1 MPDSLIQPA
10 APLWGDLEIV
20 EMVRKFAQ
28 DRLAPHAAAREKA
41 ARIEPEIV
49 RELGELGI
57 LGATTSADWDG
68 SDIDPVTYAML
79 LEEIAAGDGSVST
92 LVSVHNSPT
101 CIVVGNYGSNA
112 QKDRWLRKLATGAHV
127 GSFGL
132 TEPQAGSDAS
142 NLRTRAVKKGDR
154 YIVNG
159 AKQFISNAAH
169 PGSLVFFAV
178 TDPAAGK
185 RGLSAFIVDKSTPGF
200 AIDRLEEKLGQ
211 KASDTAALSFNDME
225 VPEDQRIGAEG
236 EGYKIALSTLES
248 GRIGIAAQAV
258 GMARAAL
265 DYAIAYAKE
274 RKAFGGNI
282 IDFQAVGFRLADA
295 KTKLEAARQ
304 LTLHAARLKASGSPA
319 LEAACMA
326 KLFASEA
333 AEAICTASIQT
344 LGGYGFLADYPVE
357 RIYRDVR
364 VCQIYEGTSDVQKLI
379 LQRML

>member
-1 MPDSLIQPA
+1 MPDAIPMH
-10 APLWGDLEIV
+10 GDTIIV
-20 EMVRKFAQ
+20 DMIRKFSQ
-28 DRLAPHAAAREKA
+28 ERLAPLAAEREKLG
-41 ARIEPEIV
+41 RIEPEIIA
-49 RELGELGI
+49 ELGELGVF
-57 LGATTSADWDG
+57 GATTPAEWDG
-68 SDIDPVTYAML
+68 SEIDPVTYAQL

-92 LVSVHNSPT
+92 MVSVHNSPT
-101 CIVVGNYGSNA
+101 CLVIAASGTDA
-112 QKDRWLRKLATGAHV
+112 QKDRWLRKLATGEHV

-142 NLRTRAVKKGDR
+142 ALKTRAVKKGDR

-159 AKQFISNAAH
+159 AKQFISNATH

-178 TDPAAGK
+178 TDPDAGK
-185 RGLSAFIVDKSTPGF
+185 RGISCFVIEKNHPGF
-200 AIDRLEEKLGQ
+200 SVVRTEEKLGQ
-211 KASDTAALSFNDME
+211 KASDTCALSFQDVE
-225 VPEDQRIGAEG
+225 IPEDQRIGAEG

-248 GRIGIAAQAV
+248 GRIGIAAQSV

-265 DYAIAYAKE
+265 DYAIGYAKD
-274 RKAFGGNI
+274 RTAFGGKI
-282 IDFQAVGFRLADA
+282 IDFQAVGFRLVEA
-295 KTKLEAARQ
+295 KTRLEAARQ
-304 LTLHAARLKASGSPA
+304 MTLHAARLKAEGRPS

-333 AEAICTASIQT
+333 AEAICTAAIQT

>member
-1 MPDSLIQPA
+1 MPDSQTQPA
-10 APLWGDLEIV
+10 ASLWGDLEIV

-211 KASDTAALSFNDME
+211 KASDTAALSFTDME

-326 KLFASEA
+326 KLFASEV

>member
-1 MPDSLIQPA
+1 MPDGFSFN
-10 APLWGDLEIV
+10 GDSIIV
-20 EMVRKFAQ
+20 DMVRKFSQ
-28 DRLAPHAAAREKA
+28 ERLAPHAAAREKA

-57 LGATTSADWDG
+57 LGATTSAEWDG
-68 SDIDPVTYAML
+68 SEIDPVTYAML
-79 LEEIAAGDGSVST
+79 VEEIAAGDGSVST

-101 CIVVGNYGSNA
+101 CIVVGQYGSDA
-112 QKDRWLRKLATGAHV
+112 QKDQWLRRLATGEHV

-142 NLRTRAVKKGDR
+142 ALRTRAVRKGDV
-154 YIVNG
+154 YVVNG

-178 TDPAAGK
+178 TDPDAGK
-185 RGLSAFIVDKSTPGF
+185 RGLSAFIVDKATPGF
-200 AIDRLEEKLGQ
+200 SVTRIEEKLGQ
-211 KASDTAALSFNDME
+211 KASDTCALAFDDME
-225 VPEDQRIGAEG
+225 VPVSQRIGAEG

-265 DYAIAYAKE
+265 DYAIGYARE
-274 RKAFGGNI
+274 RKAFGGAI

-295 KTKLEAARQ
+295 KTRLEAARQ
-304 LTLHAARLKASGSPA
+304 LTLYAARLKAEGKPA

>member
-1 MPDSLIQPA
+1 MPDGFSFH
-10 APLWGDLEIV
+10 GDSIIV
-20 EMVRKFAQ
+20 DMVRKFSQ
-28 DRLAPHAAAREKA
+28 DRLAPLAAEREKA
-41 ARIEPEIV
+41 GRIEPEIV

-68 SDIDPVTYAML
+68 SEIDPVTYAML

-101 CIVVGNYGSNA
+101 CIVVGQYGSDA
-112 QKDRWLRKLATGAHV
+112 QKDEWLRPLARGEHV

-142 NLRTRAVKKGDR
+142 ALKTRAVRKGDV
-154 YIVNG
+154 YVVNG

-178 TDPAAGK
+178 TDPSAGK
-185 RGLSAFIVDKSTPGF
+185 RGLSAFIVDKTTPGF
-200 AIDRLEEKLGQ
+200 SISRIEEKLGQ
-211 KASDTAALSFNDME
+211 KASDTCALAFDDME
-225 VPEDQRIGAEG
+225 VPVSQRIGAEG

-248 GRIGIAAQAV
+248 GRIGIASQAV

-265 DYAIAYAKE
+265 DYAIGYARE
-274 RKAFGGNI
+274 RKAFGGAI

-295 KTKLEAARQ
+295 KTRLEAARQ
-304 LTLHAARLKASGSPA
+304 LTLHAARLKAEGKPA

>member
-1 MPDSLIQPA
+1 MPDGFSFH
-10 APLWGDLEIV
+10 GDGIIV
-20 EMVRKFAQ
+20 DMVRKFSQ
-28 DRLAPHAAAREKA
+28 ERLAPLAAGREKA
-41 ARIEPEIV
+41 GRIEPEIV
-49 RELGELGI
+49 RDLGQLGI
-57 LGATTSADWDG
+57 LGATTSAEWDG
-68 SDIDPVTYAML
+68 SEIDPVTYAML
-79 LEEIAAGDGSVST
+79 VEEIAAGDGSVST

-101 CIVVGNYGSNA
+101 CIVVGQYGNNA
-112 QKDRWLRKLATGAHV
+112 QKDQWLRPLARGEHV

-142 NLRTRAVKKGDR
+142 ALRTRAVRKGDV
-154 YIVNG
+154 YVVNG
-159 AKQFISNAAH
+159 TKQFISNAAH

-178 TDPAAGK
+178 TDPGAGK
-185 RGLSAFIVDKSTPGF
+185 RGLSAFIVDKATPGF
-200 AIDRLEEKLGQ
+200 SISRIEEKLGQ
-211 KASDTAALSFNDME
+211 KASDTCALAFDDMV
-225 VPEDQRIGAEG
+225 VPVSQRIGQEG
-236 EGYKIALSTLES
+236 EGYKIALSALES

-265 DYAIAYAKE
+265 EYAIGYARD
-274 RKAFGGNI
+274 RKAFGGAI
-282 IDFQAVGFRLADA
+282 IDFQAVGFRLVEA
-295 KTKLEAARQ
+295 KTRLEAARQ
-304 LTLHAARLKASGSPA
+304 LTLYAARLKAEGKPA

-333 AEAICTASIQT
+333 AEAVCTASIQT

>member
-1 MPDSLIQPA
+1 MPDSLPVH
-10 APLWGDLEIV
+10 GDTIIID
-20 EMVRKFAQ
+20 MVRKFSQ
-28 DRLAPHAAAREKA
+28 ERLAPKAAEREKLG
-41 ARIEPEIV
+41 RIEPEVI
-49 RELGELGI
+49 RDLGELGVF
-57 LGATTSADWDG
+57 GATTPAEWDG
-68 SDIDPVTYAML
+68 SEIDPVTYALL
-79 LEEIAAGDGSVST
+79 LEEIAAGDGSIST
-92 LVSVHNSPT
+92 MVSVHNSPT
-101 CIVVGNYGSNA
+101 CIVIANAGTDA
-112 QKDRWLRKLATGAHV
+112 QKDRWLRRLATGEAV

-142 NLRTRAVKKGDR
+142 NLRTRAVKKGDK

-159 AKQFISNAAH
+159 AKQFISNATH

-178 TDPAAGK
+178 TDPSAGK
-185 RGLSAFIVDKSTPGF
+185 RGISCFIIDKSHPGF
-200 AIDRLEEKLGQ
+200 SVTRTEEKLGQ
-211 KASDTAALSFNDME
+211 KASDTCALSFEDVE
-225 VPEDQRIGAEG
+225 IAEDQRIGAEG

-248 GRIGIAAQAV
+248 GRIGIAAQSV

-265 DYAIAYAKE
+265 EYAINYARE
-274 RKAFGGNI
+274 RTAFGGKI

-304 LTLHAARLKASGSPA
+304 LTLHAARLKAEGKPS

-326 KLFASEA
+326 KLFASEV
-333 AEAICTASIQT
+333 AEAVCTAAIQT

>member
-1 MPDSLIQPA
+1 MPDSLSTTD
-10 APLWGDLEIV
+10 GDSLIID
-20 EMVRKFAQ
+20 MIGKFSQ
-28 DRLAPHAAAREKA
+28 ERLAPQAAAREKA
-41 ARIEPEIV
+41 GRIEPEVIA
-49 RELGELGI
+49 ELGQLGI
-57 LGATTSADWDG
+57 FGATTPAQWDG
-68 SDIDPVTYAML
+68 SEIDPVTYARA

-92 LVSVHNSPT
+92 MVSVHNSPT
-101 CIVVGNYGSNA
+101 CIVINEFGTDA
-112 QKDRWLRKLATGAHV
+112 QKDRWLRKLATGEHI

-142 NLRTRAVKKGDR
+142 NLRTRAVKNGDR

-159 AKQFISNAAH
+159 AKQFISNATH

-185 RGLSAFIVDKSTPGF
+185 RGISAFVIDKSHPGF
-200 AIDRLEEKLGQ
+200 AVARTEEKLGQ
-211 KASDTAALSFNDME
+211 KASDTCALTFEDME

-248 GRIGIAAQAV
+248 GRIGIAAQSI

-265 DYAIAYAKE
+265 DYAIGYAKD
-274 RKAFGGNI
+274 RKAFGGAI

-295 KTKLEAARQ
+295 KTRLEAARQ
-304 LTLHAARLKASGSPA
+304 LTLHAARLKGEGRPS

-333 AEAICTASIQT
+333 AEAVCTAAIQT

>member
-1 MPDSLIQPA
+1 MPDSLTQPA

-68 SDIDPVTYAML
+68 SDIDTVTYAML

-211 KASDTAALSFNDME
+211 KASDTAALSFTDME

-326 KLFASEA
+326 KLFASEV

>member
-1 MPDSLIQPA
+1 MPDGFSFH
-10 APLWGDLEIV
+10 GDSIIV
-20 EMVRKFAQ
+20 DMVRKFSQ
-28 DRLAPHAAAREKA
+28 ERLGPLAAEREKA
-41 ARIEPEIV
+41 GRIEPEIV

-68 SDIDPVTYAML
+68 SEIDPVTYAML
-79 LEEIAAGDGSVST
+79 VEEIAAGDGSVST

-101 CIVVGNYGSNA
+101 CIVVGNFGSDS
-112 QKDRWLRKLATGAHV
+112 QKDRWLRPLARGEHV

-142 NLRTRAVKKGDR
+142 ALRTRAVRIGDT
-154 YIVNG
+154 YVVNG

-178 TDPAAGK
+178 TDPSAGK
-185 RGLSAFIVDKSTPGF
+185 RGLSAFIVDKTTPGF
-200 AIDRLEEKLGQ
+200 SISRIEEKLGQ
-211 KASDTAALSFNDME
+211 KASDTCALAFDDME
-225 VPEDQRIGAEG
+225 VPLSQRIGAEG

-248 GRIGIAAQAV
+248 GRIGIASQAV

-265 DYAIAYAKE
+265 DYAIGYARE
-274 RKAFGGNI
+274 RKAFGGAI
-282 IDFQAVGFRLADA
+282 VDLQAVGFRLADA
-295 KTKLEAARQ
+295 KTRLEAARQ
-304 LTLHAARLKASGSPA
+304 LTLHAARLKAEGKPA

-333 AEAICTASIQT
+333 AEAICTAAIQT

>member
-1 MPDSLIQPA
+1 MQDGFSFNGDSI
-10 APLWGDLEIV
+10 IV
-20 EMVRKFAQ
+20 DMVRKFSQ
-28 DRLAPHAAAREKA
+28 ERLAPHAAAREKA

-49 RELGELGI
+49 RELGDLGI
-57 LGATTSADWDG
+57 LGATTSAEWDG
-68 SDIDPVTYAML
+68 SEIDPVTYAML
-79 LEEIAAGDGSVST
+79 VEEIAAGDGSVST

-112 QKDRWLRKLATGAHV
+112 QKDQWLRRLATGEHV

-132 TEPQAGSDAS
+132 TESQAGSDAS
-142 NLRTRAVKKGDR
+142 NLRTRAVRKGDV
-154 YIVNG
+154 YVVNG

-178 TDPAAGK
+178 TDPDAGK
-185 RGLSAFIVDKSTPGF
+185 RGLSAFIVDKATPGF
-200 AIDRLEEKLGQ
+200 SISRVEEKLGQ
-211 KASDTAALSFNDME
+211 KASDTCALAFDDML
-225 VPEDQRIGAEG
+225 VPVSQRIGAEG

-265 DYAIAYAKE
+265 DYAIGYARD
-274 RKAFGGNI
+274 RKAFGGAI

-295 KTKLEAARQ
+295 KTRLEAARQ
-304 LTLHAARLKASGSPA
+304 LTLYAARLKADGKPA